1 MYDNAFKIHI
11 TQIKIINE
19 KVNKLHKTKK
29 RCIIFW
35 PYHSALIHMSIF
47 KTVDIPA
54 DPTLILNKLYIE
66 DTNENKVN
74 LGVGAYRDDDGK
86 PWILPSV

>member
-1 MYDNAFKIHI
+1 
-11 TQIKIINE
+11 
-19 KVNKLHKTKK
+19 
-29 RCIIFW
+29 
-35 PYHSALIHMSIF
+35 MSIF